1 MLGLM
6 HLNKNISEVNPTWTT
21 TNVQRISICRWM
33 DMNRYGSMDID
44 GYRWMHIDI
53 DIDRDRDIEIN
64 IDMDMGMG
72 MDTEP
77 RTDRQRDRP
86 TGGPTN
92 TRIEIDR

>member
-1 MLGLM
+1 
-6 HLNKNISEVNPTWTT
+6 
-21 TNVQRISICRWM
+21 M
-33 DMNRYGSMDID
+33 DRYGSMDID
-44 GYRWMHIDI
+44 GYRWMDI

-77 RTDRQRDRP
+77 RTDRQRDQP